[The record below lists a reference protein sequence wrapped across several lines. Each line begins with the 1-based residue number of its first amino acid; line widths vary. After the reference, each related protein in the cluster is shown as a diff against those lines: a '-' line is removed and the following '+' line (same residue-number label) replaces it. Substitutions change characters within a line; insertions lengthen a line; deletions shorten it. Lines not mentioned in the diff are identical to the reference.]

1 MGFSLLL
8 NHPDRQEIVN
18 KILSAQSPK
27 QVYDWLRLK
36 YPNADQ
42 QDLRL
47 NLNLLKEFAK
57 SNLLDYD
64 TKINNDILL
73 AQEEKIQ
80 QKKLS
85 EALLNNKTYQDR
97 INEIVDTKID
107 VKQKFM
113 HLEMALHARME
124 QVFDAIQ
131 QDPSKVNKADYT
143 LIKYMEQYLKLLES
157 YNKSV
162 NMAPDLIV
170 QHNYTM
176 EYIDNQSNILQQ
188 AVRETLEE
196 MEPRFAFIFIEKM
209 QEKLNNLEYKE
220 EPKKISV
227 EKIITST
234 EKMLNENINE

>member
-1 MGFSLLL
+1 MDFSLLL

-18 KILSAQSPK
+18 KILGGNSPK

-36 YPNADQ
+36 YPGADQ

-64 TKINNDILL
+64 AKVNNDILL

-80 QKKLS
+80 QKKLT
-85 EALLNNKTYQDR
+85 EALLNNKSYQER

-107 VKQKFM
+107 VKQKFLN
-113 HLEMALHARME
+113 LEMALHTRME
-124 QVFDAIQ
+124 QVFDSIQ
-131 QDPSKVNKADYT
+131 SDPSKVNKSDYT

-157 YNKSV
+157 YNKSI
-162 NMAPDLIV
+162 NMAPDMII

-176 EYIDNQSNILQQ
+176 EYIDNHSSLLQQ
-188 AVRETLEE
+188 AIRETLEE
-196 MEPRFAFIFIEKM
+196 MDPKFAFIFIEKM

-220 EPKKISV
+220 ETKKVSV
-227 EKIITST
+227 DKIMTST
-234 EKMLNENINE
+234 EKLLSESIYE